1 MVTSRAGT
9 NFVSASTQKCLHF
22 LRARPDCGTQST
34 VYSATTPSC
43 VDRPTSHRPLS
54 PPDLPT
60 CEAAAARAA
69 AQRPPNAAEP
79 PAAESAAMRICCVCR
94 RLRDLIY
101 GDAGAWA
108 SLDLGAL
115 LPGRARRVTDDVL
128 ASLAHRARGGLTRL
142 DVSGATEVS
151 CGAVAAIACANPGLC
166 ELRAAGQRWLRC
178 RRRRRRRGY

>member
-1 MVTSRAGT
+1 MDAAPLQRVHSRANLQDGAPEADVTSLDHLPDA
-9 NFVSASTQKCLHF
+9 VLLDCVLASL
-22 LRARPDCGTQST
+22 
-34 VYSATTPSC
+34 
-43 VDRPTSHRPLS
+43 PL
-54 PPDLPT
+54 
-60 CEAAAARAA
+60 EARAA
-69 AQRPPNAAEP
+69 A
-79 PAAESAAMRICCVCR
+79 CCVCR

-166 ELRAAGQRWLRC
+166 ELRAAGLFWSRAQVFQARC
-178 RRRRRRRGY
+178 RPIRGPCACHGCVRGP